1 MVLPSLFE
9 EQVEH
14 EAMAVHM
21 GLEWAK
27 ESFAEAAG
35 GYLPELNDYNTGP
48 TRYLELVR
56 AAKLELRIPV
66 IASLNGTTS
75 GGWTLYAK
83 ILADE
88 GIDALELNIYLIA
101 ANATLTGSQVEH
113 QYLSL
118 VESVRRT
125 VQVPLAVKVGP
136 FFSSM
141 ANMARRLV
149 DAGADGLVIFNR
161 FYQPDI
167 DLDRMEVVPNLV
179 LSTPAEL
186 RLVLRWIAILRGR
199 IEGSLAAS
207 TGVDGAQEAVKLAL
221 AGADV
226 IMMASSLLRHGPE
239 RLGDT
244 VKGLQAWL
252 EGNGYQSFEQA
263 KGSLSQRSIVD
274 SFGVR
279 ASELHA
285 DPGVLF
291 TRVVRRRRTGHPY
304 SCGRSNH
311 YLPGAPRPHR
321 FGGGSDRRGHS
332 VAASECDRFSFPSLG
347 PCRGGSRKRG
357 RPAPLHGR
365 GNHHLRRPCCVRK
378 RRPSPDRLL

>member
-1 MVLPSLFE
+1 MLDMSTQYLGMKLAHPVVPSASPVTGDIDHLHRLAEAGASAVVLPSLFE

-27 ESFAEAAG
+27 ESFGEAPA
-35 GYLPELNDYNTGP
+35 GYLPELDDYNTGP
-48 TRYLELVR
+48 ARYLELVR
-56 AAKLELRIPV
+56 AAKSEMSIPV
-66 IASLNGTTS
+66 IASLNGTTR

-101 ANATLTGSQVEH
+101 ADPALTGGQIER

-125 VQVPLAVKVGP
+125 VEIPLAVKVGP

-141 ANMARRLV
+141 ANMAGRLI
-149 DAGADGLVIFNR
+149 DAGANGLVLFNR

-167 DLDRMEVVPNLV
+167 DLERMEVVPNLI

-199 IEGSLAAS
+199 IDGSLAAT
-207 TGVDGAQEAVKLAL
+207 TGVDGWVEAVKLIL

-226 IMMASSLLRHGPE
+226 VMMASSLLRNGPD
-239 RLGDT
+239 RLRAT
-244 VKGLQAWL
+244 AQGLQVWL
-252 EGNGYQSFEQA
+252 ASNGYDSLEQA
-263 KGSLSQRSIVD
+263 KGSFSQQAV
-274 SFGVR
+274 G
-279 ASELHA
+279 
-285 DPGVLF
+285 DPSTF
-291 TRVVRRRRTGHPY
+291 E
-304 SCGRSNH
+304 RSN
-311 YLPGAPRPHR
+311 YMRTLI
-321 FGGGSDRRGHS
+321 SY
-332 VAASECDRFSFPSLG
+332 
-347 PCRGGSRKRG
+347 
-357 RPAPLHGR
+357 
-365 GNHHLRRPCCVRK
+365 
-378 RRPSPDRLL
+378 SPEW

>member
-1 MVLPSLFE
+1 MTIDLRTEYLGLKLAHPLVPSASPITGDVDHLHRLAEAGAAAVVLPSLFE

-14 EAMAVHM
+14 DAMAVHM

-27 ESFAEAAG
+27 ESFPEATD

-56 AAKLELRIPV
+56 ASKAELDIPV

-88 GIDALELNIYLIA
+88 GIDALELNIYWIA
-101 ANATLTGSQVEH
+101 ADPDVSGSQIESR
-113 QYLSL
+113 YLRL
-118 VESVRRT
+118 VESVRRA
-125 VQVPLAVKVGP
+125 VELPLAVKVGP

-141 ANMARRLV
+141 ANMAQRLIS
-149 DAGADGLVIFNR
+149 AGANGLVVFNR

-199 IEGSLAAS
+199 LQGSLAAT
-207 TGVDGAQEAVKLAL
+207 TGVDGPSEAVKLML

-226 IMMASSLLRHGPE
+226 VMMASTLLRNGPR
-239 RLGDT
+239 RLGET
-244 VKGLQAWL
+244 VDGLRAWL
-252 EGNGYQSFEQA
+252 ADNGYESVEQA
-263 KGSLSQRSIVD
+263 KGSLSQQSVT
-274 SFGVR
+274 
-279 ASELHA
+279 
-285 DPGVLF
+285 DPSAF
-291 TRVVRRRRTGHPY
+291 E
-304 SCGRSNH
+304 RSN
-311 YLPGAPRPHR
+311 YMRTLISYSPGW
-321 FGGGSDRRGHS
+321 
-332 VAASECDRFSFPSLG
+332 
-347 PCRGGSRKRG
+347 
-357 RPAPLHGR
+357 
-365 GNHHLRRPCCVRK
+365 
-378 RRPSPDRLL
+378 

>member
-1 MVLPSLFE
+1 MTVDMRTHYLGMTLAHPIVPSASPITGDIDHLLRLVEAGASAVVLPSLFE

-27 ESFAEAAG
+27 ESFAEAAD

-48 TRYLELVR
+48 ARYLELVR
-56 AAKLELRIPV
+56 AAKSELHVPV

-75 GGWTLYAK
+75 GGWTLYAQ

-101 ANATLTGSQVEH
+101 ADPTLTGSQVED

-118 VESVRRT
+118 VEMVRRT
-125 VQVPLAVKVGP
+125 VEVPLAVKVGP

-141 ANMARRLV
+141 ANMAGRLIS
-149 DAGADGLVIFNR
+149 AGADGLVIFNR

-167 DLDRMEVVPNLV
+167 DLDLMEVVPNLV

-199 IEGSLAAS
+199 IEGSLAAT
-207 TGVDGAQEAVKLAL
+207 TGVDGAEEAVKLVL

-226 IMMASSLLRHGPE
+226 TMMASSLLRHGPE
-239 RLGDT
+239 RLRET
-244 VKGLQAWL
+244 VEGLQAWL
-252 EGNGYQSFEQA
+252 EGNGYQSLEQA
-263 KGSLSQRSIVD
+263 KGSLSQAAV
-274 SFGVR
+274 
-279 ASELHA
+279 A
-285 DPGVLF
+285 DPSTF
-291 TRVVRRRRTGHPY
+291 ERANYMRTLVSY
-304 SCGRSNH
+304 S
-311 YLPGAPRPHR
+311 PQW
-321 FGGGSDRRGHS
+321 
-332 VAASECDRFSFPSLG
+332 
-347 PCRGGSRKRG
+347 
-357 RPAPLHGR
+357 
-365 GNHHLRRPCCVRK
+365 
-378 RRPSPDRLL
+378 